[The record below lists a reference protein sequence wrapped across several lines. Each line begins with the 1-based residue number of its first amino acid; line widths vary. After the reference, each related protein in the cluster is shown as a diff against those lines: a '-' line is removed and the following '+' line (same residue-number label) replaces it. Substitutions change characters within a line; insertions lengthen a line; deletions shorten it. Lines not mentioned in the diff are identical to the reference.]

1 MTAKE
6 EQLKDSETEK
16 DSAGDSVDK
25 TVEENDNFEKKD
37 DDLKKETDDPE
48 KLLKGETDSAKPDAN
63 ELQDRL
69 LRVSA
74 EFENY
79 KKRFARE
86 MDDFR
91 KFANEAFAK
100 ELLPVLDNLERAVSS
115 SEDNANNEKGLLEGV
130 KKTLKELQ
138 KALQAFRVKKIISL
152 DQPFDPRFHQAI
164 MQEEVKD
171 QKSNIVLKELQT
183 GYMIHDRLL
192 RPAMVSVSKAA
203 PEAKTEAKT
212 EAETEAEKK

>member
-16 DSAGDSVDK
+16 NSGGDPVNK
-25 TVEENDNFEKKD
+25 AVEENDNFEKKND
-37 DDLKKETDDPE
+37 AFEKEADAPE
-48 KLLKGETDSAKPDAN
+48 KLSKDETDSAKPDAN

-91 KFANEAFAK
+91 KFANEAFAR
-100 ELLPVLDNLERAVSS
+100 ELLPVMDNLERAVFS
-115 SEDNANNEKGLLEGV
+115 SEGNSNNEKGLIEGV

-138 KALQAFRVKKIISL
+138 KALETFRVKKIVSL

-171 QKSNIVLKELQT
+171 QKSNIVIKELQA

-192 RPAMVSVSKAA
+192 RPAMVAVSKAP
-203 PEAKTEAKT
+203 PETET

>member
-6 EQLKDSETEK
+6 EQLKDSETGK
-16 DSAGDSVDK
+16 NSGGGPVNT
-25 TVEENDNFEKKD
+25 TVKENDNFEKKD
-37 DDLKKETDDPE
+37 DDLGKETDGPE
-48 KLLKGETDSAKPDAN
+48 KLSKGETDSAKPDAS

-100 ELLPVLDNLERAVSS
+100 ELLPVMDNLERAVFS
-115 SEDNANNEKGLLEGV
+115 SENNANNEKGLLEGV

-138 KALQAFRVKKIISL
+138 KALQTFSVKKIVSL

-192 RPAMVSVSKAA
+192 RPAMVVVSKAV
-203 PEAKTEAKT
+203 PEAEQKKTD
-212 EAETEAEKK
+212 